1 MSDSTRTDS
10 SMLNMLR
17 TISQEVNVAKD
28 LPAALAIIVKQ
39 VRVAMNSHVCSV
51 YLYEAD
57 RDRYVLMATEG
68 LNKRA
73 VGKVSMAAHE
83 GLVGLVGSRA
93 ETITLEDA
101 MSHPRFLY
109 FAETG
114 EERYASFLGTPI
126 IHHRQVLGVLV
137 VQQKERRQFDEG
149 DEAFLVTMS
158 AQLSGV
164 IAHAEATG
172 SIRGLGKQGKGIQ
185 EARFIG
191 VPGAPGAALGTAVV
205 VLPVADLD
213 VVPDKITTDI
223 PEQLELFALALESVR
238 ADIRSLSA
246 RLSKQLRPQERA
258 LFDVYLMMLEHTAL
272 AGDVI
277 RVIRTGQWAQGALR
291 QVVSEH
297 VQRFEHMNDDYL
309 RERAS
314 DVKDLGRRLL
324 SYLQKAHQQ
333 TLVYPDN
340 TILVS
345 EELSPAMLGE
355 VPAEKLVGLVSVLGS
370 RNSHVAILARA
381 MGIPTVVAAVDLPYT
396 RLDGIEMIID
406 GYHGDVFTNPSAL
419 LRQQYAEV
427 VEEERL
433 ISKDLDSLRS
443 LPCVTL
449 DGHHLP
455 LWVNTGLLA
464 DVKRAQQR
472 GAEGVGLYRSE
483 VAFMGSSRFPSESE
497 QVQMYRE
504 QLEAFHPLPVTMRT
518 LDIGGDKPL
527 SYFPIKESNPYLGW
541 RGIRITL
548 DHPEIF
554 LVQVRAMIKASAGL
568 NNLRILLPMISGVH
582 ELDDAQH
589 LIHRAWGELTSEGLD
604 VEMPQIGVMIEVPSA
619 VYQARELAH
628 MADFISVGSND
639 LTQYLLAVD
648 RNNARVA
655 ALYDYL
661 HPAVL
666 MALKEVVSAAHA
678 EGKQVSICGEMAG
691 DPVAAVL
698 LLAMGFDS
706 LSMNSTHLPK
716 VKWLLRKMTLQHAQ
730 ALLSEVSAMDN
741 PQMIH
746 STLNLALG
754 NLGLSKVLNPA
765 SSVQT

>member
-1 MSDSTRTDS
+1 
-10 SMLNMLR
+10 MLR
-17 TISQEVNVAKD
+17 LISQEVNAAKD

-51 YLYEAD
+51 YLYDPE

-73 VGKVSMAAHE
+73 VGKVSMASHE
-83 GLVGLVGSRA
+83 GLVGLVGSRS
-93 ETITLEDA
+93 ETLILEDA
-101 MSHPRFLY
+101 TSHPRFVY
-109 FAETG
+109 FPETG

-205 VLPVADLD
+205 VLPIADLD
-213 VVPDKITTDI
+213 VVPDKITKDSAQ
-223 PEQLELFALALESVR
+223 QLALFEHALESVR
-238 ADIRSLSA
+238 ADIRSLSK
-246 RLSKQLRPQERA
+246 RLSTQLRPQERA
-258 LFDVYLMMLEHTAL
+258 LFDVYLMMLDDTAL
-272 AGDVI
+272 AADVI
-277 RVIRTGQWAQGALR
+277 RVIRSGQWAQGALR

-297 VQRFEHMNDDYL
+297 VQRFEHMDDDYL

-324 SYLQKAHQQ
+324 SYLQQAQQQ
-333 TLVYPDN
+333 TLVYPEN

-355 VPAEKLVGLVSVLGS
+355 VPVDKLVGLVSVLGS

-396 RLDGIEMIID
+396 RLEGIELILD

-433 ISKDLDSLRS
+433 INKDLDSLRS
-443 LPCVTL
+443 LPCITL
-449 DGHHLP
+449 DGYHLP

-483 VAFMGSSRFPSESE
+483 VAFMGTSRFPSESE
-497 QVQMYRE
+497 QVLMYRE

-518 LDIGGDKPL
+518 LDVGGDKPL

-568 NNLRILLPMISGVH
+568 NNLHILLPMISGVH

-589 LIHRAWGELTSEGLD
+589 LIHRAWGELIKEGLD
-604 VEMPQIGVMIEVPSA
+604 VQMPQIGVMIEVPSA
-619 VYQARELAH
+619 VYQARELAR
-628 MADFISVGSND
+628 MADFLSVGSND

-666 MALKEVVSAAHA
+666 MALQDVVSAAHA
-678 EGKQVSICGEMAG
+678 EGKPVSICGEMAG

-716 VKWLLRKMTLQHAQ
+716 VKWLLRKMTLEHAQ
-730 ALLSEVSAMDN
+730 ALLAEVSSMDN
-741 PQMIH
+741 PQVIH

>member
-1 MSDSTRTDS
+1 
-10 SMLNMLR
+10 
-17 TISQEVNVAKD
+17 
-28 LPAALAIIVKQ
+28 
-39 VRVAMNSHVCSV
+39 
-51 YLYEAD
+51 
-57 RDRYVLMATEG
+57 MA
-68 LNKRA
+68 
-73 VGKVSMAAHE
+73 SHE

-205 VLPVADLD
+205 VLPIADLD
-213 VVPDKITTDI
+213 VVPDKITKDSAQ
-223 PEQLELFALALESVR
+223 QLALFEHALESVR
-238 ADIRSLSA
+238 ADIRSLSK
-246 RLSKQLRPQERA
+246 RLSTQLRPQERA
-258 LFDVYLMMLEHTAL
+258 LFDVYLMMLDDTAL
-272 AGDVI
+272 AADVI
-277 RVIRTGQWAQGALR
+277 RVIRSGQWAQGALR

-297 VQRFEHMNDDYL
+297 VQRFEHMDDDYL

-324 SYLQKAHQQ
+324 SYLQQAQQQ
-333 TLVYPDN
+333 TLVYPEN

-355 VPAEKLVGLVSVLGS
+355 VPVDKLVGLVSVLGS

-396 RLDGIEMIID
+396 RLEGIELILD

-433 ISKDLDSLRS
+433 INKDLDSLRS
-443 LPCVTL
+443 LPCITL
-449 DGHHLP
+449 DGYQLP

-483 VAFMGSSRFPSESE
+483 VAFMGTSRFPSESE
-497 QVQMYRE
+497 QVLMYRE

-518 LDIGGDKPL
+518 LDVGGDKPL

-568 NNLRILLPMISGVH
+568 NNLHILLPMISGVH

-589 LIHRAWGELTSEGLD
+589 LIHRAWGELIQEGLD
-604 VEMPQIGVMIEVPSA
+604 VQMPQIGVMIEVPSA
-619 VYQARELAH
+619 VYQARELAR
-628 MADFISVGSND
+628 MADFLSVGSND

-666 MALKEVVSAAHA
+666 MALQDVVSAAHA
-678 EGKQVSICGEMAG
+678 EGKPVSICGEMAG

-716 VKWLLRKMTLQHAQ
+716 VKWLLRKMTLEHAQ
-730 ALLSEVSAMDN
+730 ALLAEVSSMDN
-741 PQMIH
+741 PQVIH

-754 NLGLSKVLNPA
+754 NLGLGKVLNPA

>member
-1 MSDSTRTDS
+1 
-10 SMLNMLR
+10 MLR
-17 TISQEVNVAKD
+17 LISQEVNAAKD
-28 LPAALAIIVKQ
+28 LPAALAIIVNQ

-51 YLYEAD
+51 YLYDPE

-73 VGKVSMAAHE
+73 VGKVSMASHE
-83 GLVGLVGSRA
+83 GLVGLVGSRS
-93 ETITLEDA
+93 ETLILEDA
-101 MSHPRFLY
+101 TSHPRFVY
-109 FAETG
+109 FPETG

-205 VLPVADLD
+205 VLPIADLD
-213 VVPDKITTDI
+213 VVPDKITKDSAQ
-223 PEQLELFALALESVR
+223 QLALFEHALESVR
-238 ADIRSLSA
+238 ADIRSLSK
-246 RLSKQLRPQERA
+246 RLSTQLRPQERA
-258 LFDVYLMMLEHTAL
+258 LFDVYLMMLDDTAL
-272 AGDVI
+272 AADVI
-277 RVIRTGQWAQGALR
+277 RVIRSGQWAQGALR

-297 VQRFEHMNDDYL
+297 VQRFEHMDDDYL

-324 SYLQKAHQQ
+324 SYLQQAQQQ
-333 TLVYPDN
+333 TLVYPEN

-355 VPAEKLVGLVSVLGS
+355 VPVDKLVGLVSVLGS

-396 RLDGIEMIID
+396 RLEGIELILD

-433 ISKDLDSLRS
+433 INKDLDSLRS
-443 LPCVTL
+443 LPCITL
-449 DGHHLP
+449 DGYQLP

-483 VAFMGSSRFPSESE
+483 VAFMGTSRFPSESE
-497 QVQMYRE
+497 QVLMYRE

-518 LDIGGDKPL
+518 LDVGGDKPL

-568 NNLRILLPMISGVH
+568 NNLHILLPMISGVH
-582 ELDDAQH
+582 
-589 LIHRAWGELTSEGLD
+589 
-604 VEMPQIGVMIEVPSA
+604 
-619 VYQARELAH
+619 
-628 MADFISVGSND
+628 
-639 LTQYLLAVD
+639 
-648 RNNARVA
+648 
-655 ALYDYL
+655 
-661 HPAVL
+661 
-666 MALKEVVSAAHA
+666 
-678 EGKQVSICGEMAG
+678 
-691 DPVAAVL
+691 
-698 LLAMGFDS
+698 
-706 LSMNSTHLPK
+706 
-716 VKWLLRKMTLQHAQ
+716 
-730 ALLSEVSAMDN
+730 
-741 PQMIH
+741 
-746 STLNLALG
+746 
-754 NLGLSKVLNPA
+754 
-765 SSVQT
+765 

>member
-1 MSDSTRTDS
+1 
-10 SMLNMLR
+10 MLR
-17 TISQEVNVAKD
+17 LISQEVNAAKD

-51 YLYEAD
+51 YLYDPE

-73 VGKVSMAAHE
+73 VGKVSMASHE
-83 GLVGLVGSRA
+83 GLVGLVGSRS
-93 ETITLEDA
+93 ETLILEDA
-101 MSHPRFLY
+101 TSHPRFVY
-109 FAETG
+109 FPETG

-205 VLPVADLD
+205 VLPIADLD
-213 VVPDKITTDI
+213 VVPDKITKDSAQ
-223 PEQLELFALALESVR
+223 QLALFEHALESVR
-238 ADIRSLSA
+238 ADIRSLSK
-246 RLSKQLRPQERA
+246 RLSTQLRPQERA
-258 LFDVYLMMLEHTAL
+258 LFDVYLMMLDDTAL
-272 AGDVI
+272 AADVI
-277 RVIRTGQWAQGALR
+277 RVIRSGQWAQGALR

-297 VQRFEHMNDDYL
+297 VQRFEHMDDDYL

-324 SYLQKAHQQ
+324 SYLQQAQQQ
-333 TLVYPDN
+333 TLVYPEN

-355 VPAEKLVGLVSVLGS
+355 VPVDKLVGLVSVLGS

-396 RLDGIEMIID
+396 RLEGIELILD

-433 ISKDLDSLRS
+433 INKDLDSLRS
-443 LPCVTL
+443 LPCITL
-449 DGHHLP
+449 DGYQLP

-483 VAFMGSSRFPSESE
+483 VAFMGTSRFPSESE
-497 QVQMYRE
+497 QVLMYRE

-518 LDIGGDKPL
+518 LDVGGDKPL

-548 DHPEIF
+548 NHPEIF

-568 NNLRILLPMISGVH
+568 NNLHILLPMISGVH

-589 LIHRAWGELTSEGLD
+589 LIHRAWGELIQEGLD
-604 VEMPQIGVMIEVPSA
+604 VQMPQIGVMIEVPSA
-619 VYQARELAH
+619 VYQARELAR
-628 MADFISVGSND
+628 MADFLSVGSND

-666 MALKEVVSAAHA
+666 MALQDVVSAAHA
-678 EGKQVSICGEMAG
+678 EGKPVSICGEMAG

-716 VKWLLRKMTLQHAQ
+716 VKWLLRKMTLEHAQ
-730 ALLSEVSAMDN
+730 ALLAEVSSMDN
-741 PQMIH
+741 PQVIH

-754 NLGLSKVLNPA
+754 NLGLGKVLNPA